1 MLSVIGPR
9 RLTVLVAYATIA
21 IVSAARVRLP
31 PRRRGVR
38 LWGMR
43 VMGVTA
49 TSALL
54 AIMAWT
60 LLSIYADR
68 HGDESV
74 VTEAPAATP
83 APAAKK
89 DKAKAK
95 KSKPKLTAAQRRDR
109 AAAVA
114 TLGEVGYRPVTVK
127 TYAPDHLLR
136 VLIGKGEG
144 GKRAFFFA
152 GAKYIGNDA
161 ADDSTSV
168 EVVRAGNRSV
178 ALSYRLFAEDDRPCC
193 PSGAKVRV
201 LFRWDG
207 KQLAPQTAI
216 PPSAQRRAP
225 SA

>member
-1 MLSVIGPR
+1 MSVIGPAV
-9 RLTVLVAYATIA
+9 LTGFVASATIA
-21 IVSAARVRLP
+21 AVSAARVRLP
-31 PRRRGVR
+31 PRRRGFR

-54 AIMAWT
+54 AIFAWV
-60 LLSIYADR
+60 LLSIYAER
-68 HGDESV
+68 GGHETV
-74 VTEAPAATP
+74 PPAAPAATP
-83 APAAKK
+83 EPAAAKE
-89 DKAKAK
+89 KARPKPA
-95 KSKPKLTAAQRRDR
+95 KPKLTPSQRRDR

-114 TLGEVGYRPVTVK
+114 TLGGLGYRPVTVK
-127 TYAPDHLLR
+127 SYDPDHVLR

-144 GKRAFFFA
+144 GQRAFFFA

-161 ADDSTSV
+161 ADDSAAV

-178 ALSYRLFAEDDRPCC
+178 SLAYRLFAEDDRPCC
-193 PSGAKVRV
+193 PTGAKVRV

-207 KQLAPQTAI
+207 RTLAAQTAI

-225 SA
+225 AA

>member
-1 MLSVIGPR
+1 
-9 RLTVLVAYATIA
+9 
-21 IVSAARVRLP
+21 
-31 PRRRGVR
+31 
-38 LWGMR
+38 MR
-43 VMGVTA
+43 VLGVTA

-54 AIMAWT
+54 AILAWT

-68 HGDESV
+68 RGEESV
-74 VTEAPAATP
+74 VAEAPAATP
-83 APAAKK
+83 EPAAKK
-89 DKAKAK
+89 EKAKPK
-95 KSKPKLTAAQRRDR
+95 RSKPKLTPAQRRDR

-114 TLGEVGYRPVTVK
+114 TLGELGYRPVTVK
-127 TYAPDHLLR
+127 TYAADNVLR

-152 GAKYIGNDA
+152 GAKYLGNDA

-168 EVVRAGNRSV
+168 EVTRAGNRSV

-207 KQLAPQTAI
+207 KTLAPQTAI

>member
-1 MLSVIGPR
+1 
-9 RLTVLVAYATIA
+9 
-21 IVSAARVRLP
+21 
-31 PRRRGVR
+31 
-38 LWGMR
+38 MR

-54 AIMAWT
+54 AILAWT

-68 HGDESV
+68 HGEKTV
-74 VTEAPAATP
+74 VSTPAATP

-89 DKAKAK
+89 EKAKPK
-95 KSKPKLTAAQRRDR
+95 KAKPKLTAAQRRDR

-114 TLGEVGYRPVTVK
+114 TLGELGYRPVTVK
-127 TYAPDHLLR
+127 TYVPDNVLR

-144 GKRAFFFA
+144 GRRAFFFA
-152 GAKYIGNDA
+152 GAKYLGNDA
-161 ADDSTSV
+161 ADDSASV
-168 EVVRAGNRSV
+168 DVARTGNRSV

-193 PSGAKVRV
+193 PTGEKVRV

-207 KQLAPQTAI
+207 EQLAPQTAI

>member
-1 MLSVIGPR
+1 MSVIGPA
-9 RLTVLVAYATIA
+9 RLTALVTSATIA

-31 PRRRGVR
+31 PRRRGIR

-54 AIMAWT
+54 AIFAWA

-68 HGDESV
+68 KDEGV
-74 VTEAPAATP
+74 VSEAPAVT
-83 APAAKK
+83 AP
-89 DKAKAK
+89 AKAK
-95 KSKPKLTAAQRRDR
+95 PADKPKKKAKPKLTRAQRQAR

-114 TLGEVGYRPVTVK
+114 TLGELGYRPVSLS
-127 TYAPDHLLR
+127 TYRPGNDLR
-136 VLIGKGEG
+136 VLIGKGDG
-144 GKRAFFFA
+144 GRRAFFFS
-152 GAKYIGNDA
+152 GSTYLGNDA
-161 ADDSTSV
+161 ADDSAAI

-178 ALSYRLFAEDDRPCC
+178 ALSYRLFAQDDRPCC
-193 PSGAKVRV
+193 PTGTRVRV

-207 KQLAPQTAI
+207 ESLAPQTAI

-225 SA
+225 AA